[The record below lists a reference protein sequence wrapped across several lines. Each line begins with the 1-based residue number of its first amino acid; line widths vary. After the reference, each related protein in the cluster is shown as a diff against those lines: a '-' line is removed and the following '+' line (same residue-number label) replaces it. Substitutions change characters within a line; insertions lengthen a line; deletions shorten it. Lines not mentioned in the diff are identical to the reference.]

1 MKAAAEFF
9 AGMGLMRAALERC
22 NIDTVYAND
31 IDHTKARLYREN
43 WGDGELEV
51 ADIRDVSGAHLP
63 AVDVAT
69 ASFPCVDLSLAG
81 NRAGLQGERSGT
93 VFEFFRVLGEMRN
106 LPEIVVL
113 ENVVGFLS
121 ANDGQDFATVLAAL
135 EALGYG
141 VGHICINAAAFVPQN
156 RVRVFVVGIQG
167 ATPQIPQP
175 PTPQPDLRLR
185 SVIED
190 DAAWWGPQRLGNFL
204 VSLSDVQ
211 SARVEAYQHG
221 EPGCYGAYRRTRC
234 GSAVWEVR
242 ADELAGTL
250 RTTQGGSGRQA
261 VLRAGEGDV
270 AARWMNVREY
280 AALQGAESLSYESVS
295 ENQAMY
301 ALGDAVCVPAV
312 EWLARNC
319 LLPSAAHAA

>member
-1 MKAAAEFF
+1 MKAAEFF

-22 NIDTVYAND
+22 DIETVYAND
-31 IDHTKARLYREN
+31 INETKARLYREN
-43 WGDGELEV
+43 WGEGELEV
-51 ADIRDVSGAHLP
+51 ADIRDVAGADLP
-63 AVDVAT
+63 AVDMAT

-93 VFEFFRVLGEMRN
+93 VFEFFRVLGEMKK
-106 LPEIVVL
+106 LPKIVVL

-121 ANDGQDFATVLAAL
+121 ANNGQDFDTVISAL

-141 VGHICINAAAFVPQN
+141 VGHTCINAAAFVPQN

-167 ATPQIPQP
+167 AVPEMPEPPAPQSNQ
-175 PTPQPDLRLR
+175 RLR

-190 DAAWWGPQRLGNFL
+190 DAVWWGPQRLGSFL
-204 VSLSDVQ
+204 MSLSNVQ
-211 SARVEAYQHG
+211 AARVEGYQHG
-221 EPGCYGAYRRTRC
+221 ERGCYGAYRRTRC

-261 VLRAGEGDV
+261 VLRAGAGDI

-280 AALQGAESLSYESVS
+280 AALQGAEFLNYQSVS
-295 ENQAMY
+295 ENQAMF

-312 EWLARNC
+312 EWLTRNC
-319 LLPSAAHAA
+319 LLPSVAHAA